1 MRDNKRLFPG
11 HFSWGQVELRIKS
24 SKDKQCHFYK
34 CKSESKLF
42 RDGAVFRKAI
52 GGSII
57 IK

>member
-11 HFSWGQVELRIKS
+11 HFFWGQVELRINP
-24 SKDKQCHFYK
+24 QRINCHFYK